1 MLSHP
6 QLFFK
11 EINQY
16 CSVEDHKPLSF
27 VIMKFIYCMS
37 TTVENIERYFF
48 VHEIVLYILSILEY
62 KYCALSEVHKTFYV
76 LCVKPVTTC

>member
-1 MLSHP
+1 MLLQP

-11 EINQY
+11 ETSQRFK
-16 CSVEDHKPLSF
+16 VEDHKLLSF

-37 TTVENIERYFF
+37 TIVENIESCF
-48 VHEIVLYILSILEY
+48 VHEIVRYIPPIKY
-62 KYCALSEVHKTFYV
+62 KFCALSEEHKTSHV

>member
-11 EINQY
+11 ETSQC
-16 CSVEDHKPLSF
+16 CSVEDHKLLSF
-27 VIMKFIYCMS
+27 VLMS
-37 TTVENIERYFF
+37 TTVENIESCF
-48 VHEIVLYILSILEY
+48 VHEIVLYISYIKY
-62 KYCALSEVHKTFYV
+62 KFCALSEVHETSYV